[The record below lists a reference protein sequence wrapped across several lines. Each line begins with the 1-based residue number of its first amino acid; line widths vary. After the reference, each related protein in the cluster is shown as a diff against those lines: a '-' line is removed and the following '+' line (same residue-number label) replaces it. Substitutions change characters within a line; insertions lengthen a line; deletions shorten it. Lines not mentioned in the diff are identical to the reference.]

1 MSLLPLTPA
10 FTLNLLA
17 LLAACPGIGLLY
29 VTRNREQRELRHLAV
44 LSALSQIDEPMHL
57 MDVSLL
63 RMNRLCYRVGAA
75 CLGFA
80 LLLSWVSTG
89 L

>member
-1 MSLLPLTPA
+1 MSLLSLPPA

-17 LLAACPGIGLLY
+17 LLAACPGISLLY

-57 MDVSLL
+57 MDGSSL

>member
-1 MSLLPLTPA
+1 MSLLSLTPA
-10 FTLNLLA
+10 YTLNLLA
-17 LLAACPGIGLLY
+17 LLAACPGVGLFY
-29 VTRNREQRELRHLAV
+29 VTRGREQRELKHLA
-44 LSALSQIDEPMHL
+44 ALTAVSQIDEPMHL

-63 RMNRLCYRVGAA
+63 RINRLCYRVAAA

-80 LLLSWVSTG
+80 LLLSWVSTK

>member
-1 MSLLPLTPA
+1 MSLLSLTPA
-10 FTLNLLA
+10 FTLNLFA
-17 LLAACPGIGLLY
+17 LLAACPGVALLCA
-29 VTRNREQRELRHLAV
+29 TRNRERRELKHLAV

-57 MDVSLL
+57 MDGASL

-80 LLLSWVSTG
+80 LLMSWVSTW